1 MGRISVVAAYDRP
14 VISENR
20 RTHRRRKLSH
30 PIRLEI
36 ELHGYDSEERR
47 FEVSG
52 ETMNL
57 SRSGMLARLE
67 RTVPRESRCV
77 IYFPT
82 GHGVVGRT
90 MVYGRV
96 RRVGESES
104 GCAVAVQFDVP
115 LESLEAL

>member
-1 MGRISVVAAYDRP
+1 MGRLSVVAAYDRP
-14 VISENR
+14 VVTDNR
-20 RTHRRRKLSH
+20 RSHRRLKVSH
-30 PIRLEI
+30 AIRLEI
-36 ELHGYDSEERR
+36 ELHGYDREEQR

-52 ETMNL
+52 ETMNV
-57 SRSGMLARLE
+57 SRSGMLARMDH
-67 RTVPRESRCV
+67 TVPSESRCV
-77 IYFPT
+77 VYFPT